1 MIDILLNYL
10 VDNNKELLYFNKF
23 YILSNITIVKF
34 NPFIVFIDFV
44 IVLIL
49 LSLGLVTLL
58 YKLKKIKPITIIKSN
73 KS

>member
-1 MIDILLNYL
+1 MIEIKDLTKIYNRSKDSQVIALDKINL
-10 VDNNKELLYFNKF
+10 
-23 YILSNITIVKF
+23 
-34 NPFIVFIDFV
+34 FIVFIDFV